1 MNSLLKMHIMENHD
15 SPVEKIEEVDP
26 SQLPDIEAGFN
37 EAVEVDTDVETHAV
51 NLESLEDVISDVKDV
66 VEQQKINLAEMKDDA
81 DISDGQDDSGD
92 SEQAGGDGSSGGEE
106 GGDGSVEGDN
116 VGGDG
121 SSESSSDGVDG
132 DVSSEGG
139 DVSSDSSDAGGDSS
153 GDIGGDSSDVGEE
166 SSDSGD
172 GSDGSSDS
180 GESSGDETSTEES
193 DSGDSGAESQDS
205 GEGSGDEDSSE
216 SSEGDSD
223 NSEGNEETPEPEL
236 DKDSSEE
243 DVDKQIAQESLLL
256 ANCSGRVGVPMSIK
270 NPSLENFY
278 SQLGLSKK
286 TCNLESNMD
295 RKTRNYLKYKTHH
308 ESFLDVLDRF
318 AVAAKEGIAILIKK
332 IIQLYQSIVNNFK
345 KIFDT
350 TKTEIKIAKDI
361 SSSGMID
368 VPGKG
373 KIPLKDIEV
382 VIAPDSNID
391 VNILAGINYSKLMSN
406 EEILIENIIKAST
419 DFRQEGYIPN
429 DQWAQQVLKL
439 LLESGLSDIG
449 YGKTNK
455 DIFFIGSGVG
465 YEIRVS
471 KFGPYVLDTVTPE
484 LETNTFKGDK
494 LMECVE
500 FALET
505 LPIVNNPH
513 HKSLI
518 EEGLKFLNALVN
530 DTNHIYG
537 SRELIMLLR
546 GIQSRQLS
554 TIRAARQLR
563 ALLIESAKN
572 QAND

>member
-1 MNSLLKMHIMENHD
+1 MNSLLKIHIMENID
-15 SPVEKIEEVDP
+15 SQIEPNEEVDP
-26 SQLPDIEAGFN
+26 SQLPEIESGFK
-37 EAVEVDTDVETHAV
+37 EAVEVDADVATHTIH
-51 NLESLEDVISDVKDV
+51 LENLEDVISDVKDV
-66 VEQQKINLAEMKDDA
+66 VEQQKINLSEMKDEA
-81 DISDGQDDSGD
+81 DISDVQDNAEQSQEGSSSDGDSG
-92 SEQAGGDGSSGGEE
+92 GSST
-106 GGDGSVEGDN
+106 EGDN
-116 VGGDG
+116 VDA
-121 SSESSSDGVDG
+121 ESSSDGVDG
-132 DVSSEGG
+132 DVGSDSGDIASGSGDVGGDSGG
-139 DVSSDSSDAGGDSS
+139 DVGGAGDSGNSDGDVLDSGDGSDSSTGDGEPS
-153 GDIGGDSSDVGEE
+153 GEGSTPEE

-172 GSDGSSDS
+172 N
-180 GESSGDETSTEES
+180 GE
-193 DSGDSGAESQDS
+193 ESQDA
-205 GEGSGDEDSSE
+205 GEGSSKEDSPE
-216 SSEGDSD
+216 SSEGGSDDSGD
-223 NSEGNEETPEPEL
+223 NEETPEPEL

-256 ANCSGRVGVPMSIK
+256 ANCSGRVGVEMSIK

-286 TCNLESNMD
+286 TCNLESSMD
-295 RKTRNYLKYKTHH
+295 RKTRNYIKYKTHH

-318 AVAAKEGIAILIKK
+318 AIAAKEGIVMLIKK
-332 IIQLYQSIVNNFK
+332 IIQLYQTVVSNFK

-350 TKTEIKIAKDI
+350 TKAEIKVVKDI

-373 KIPLKDIEV
+373 KIPLKDIDV
-382 VIAPDSNID
+382 VISPDNNID
-391 VNILAGINYSKLMSN
+391 VNILTGINYPKLMNN

-455 DIFFIGSGVG
+455 NVFFIGSGVG
-465 YEIRVS
+465 YEIRIS
-471 KFGPYVLDTVTPE
+471 KFDTYVLETVMPV

-530 DTNHIYG
+530 DTNYIYG

-554 TIRAARQLR
+554 TIKAARQLR

-572 QAND
+572 QING

>member
-1 MNSLLKMHIMENHD
+1 MNSLLKTHIMENHD

-26 SQLPDIEAGFN
+26 SQLPEIEAGFK
-37 EAVEVDTDVETHAV
+37 EAVEVNADVESHVV
-51 NLESLEDVISDVKDV
+51 NLESLDDVISDVKDV
-66 VEQQKINLAEMKDDA
+66 IEQQKINLAEMKDDA
-81 DISDGQDDSGD
+81 DISDGQDNSGD
-92 SEQAGGDGSSGGEE
+92 AEQAGEDGSSGGEE

-153 GDIGGDSSDVGEE
+153 GDIGGDSSDAGEE

-180 GESSGDETSTEES
+180 GESLGDETSTEES
-193 DSGDSGAESQDS
+193 DSGDSGEESQD
-205 GEGSGDEDSSE
+205 SGDEDSSE

-256 ANCSGRVGVPMSIK
+256 ANCGGRVGIPMSIK
-270 NPSLENFY
+270 NPSLDNFY
-278 SQLGLSKK
+278 AQLGLSKK
-286 TCNLESNMD
+286 TCNLESNVD
-295 RKTRNYLKYKTHH
+295 RKTRNYMKYKTHH

-318 AVAAKEGIAILIKK
+318 AVAAKEGIVMLIKK
-332 IIQLYQSIVNNFK
+332 IIQLYQSVVSNFK

-350 TKTEIKIAKDI
+350 TKNEIKLVKNMV
-361 SSSGMID
+361 SSGMID
-368 VPGKG
+368 TPNKG
-373 KIPLKDIEV
+373 KVPLKDIK
-382 VIAPDSNID
+382 VIINQDSNID
-391 VNILAGINYSKLMSN
+391 INILLGVNYPKLMEN
-406 EEILIENIIKAST
+406 EEILIENIVKAAT
-419 DFRQEGYIPN
+419 DFRQPGYIPN
-429 DQWAQQVLKL
+429 DQWAQHIVKSLFNA
-439 LLESGLSDIG
+439 GLADIG
-449 YGKTNK
+449 YSNTENK
-455 DIFFIGSGVG
+455 PVYFMGNGFG
-465 YEIRVS
+465 YSLRIS
-471 KFGPYVLDTVTPE
+471 QYGPYVLDTVEPYLSNNE
-484 LETNTFKGDK
+484 ISGDK
-494 LMECVE
+494 LMECIE

-518 EEGLKFLNALVN
+518 EEGLQFLHMLVK

-537 SRELIMLLR
+537 SKELIMLLR
-546 GIQSRQLS
+546 GIQARQLS
-554 TIRAARQLR
+554 TIKAARQLR

-572 QAND
+572 QNND